1 MVKKKK
7 ILFHSDFAL
16 SKTGF
21 GRNTKAIL
29 SYLFNTGKYE
39 IVSIAGGISKAHPE
53 LERTPWKS
61 IGVVPVLPG
70 AELND
75 YNSSPEKSRL
85 YAYGAYEVNKVVKEE
100 KPDVYIAVQDFW
112 GVDYSIS
119 MPWFNNITSVI
130 WTTLDSLPLLPA
142 AVKEAPNIKN
152 YWVWSNFA
160 EKEMHKLGHSHV
172 KTMHGCIEVEDFKPL
187 TDGEKSSLRE
197 KNNISKDDFVIG
209 FVFRNQLRKSVPNLL
224 QGFKIF
230 KDKNPN
236 VSAKLL
242 LHTNWQ
248 EGWNI
253 LKLCKESEVSQEDI
267 LTTYVCKSCRGYE
280 IKNFAGPE
288 INCSYCKTNSS
299 CVTTGVSYG
308 VNEKQ
313 LNEIYNCMDVY
324 CHPFTSGGQEIPIQE
339 AKLAGLIT
347 LVTNYS
353 CGAEM
358 CCPEAASIPLSWNEY
373 REFGTEFIKASTCPV
388 SIADSLKSVYSMTD
402 KERVK
407 AGRQARKWAID
418 NFSTENIGAKIEKFI
433 DSAPFA
439 EHKEEPPPA
448 PTVNPEAEIPDIQD
462 RVMWLKTLYDKILG
476 RKVPDDDEGLL
487 HWINKLDIGMSKQTI
502 ISFFRSTAKQELAK
516 FKPTTFEDIFAD
528 SKKDDRILV
537 AINSSKENVF
547 LATKII
553 RGIKKKHPNKSIF
566 IFTNKDASD
575 IFLGNDDITDVLVQ
589 GKEFADTEFLKNN
602 FYECYALD
610 NFSLNNNHSV
620 FLK

>member
-1 MVKKKK
+1 MVRKKK
-7 ILFHSDFAL
+7 LVFHSDFAL

-61 IGVVPVLPG
+61 VGVVPITG
-70 AELND
+70 QEQID
-75 YNSSPEKSRL
+75 CNSSPDKTRL
-85 YAYGAYEVNKVVKEE
+85 YAYGAYEVDSVIKQE
-100 KPDVYIAVQDFW
+100 KPDVYITAQDFW
-112 GVDYSIS
+112 GVDFAIS
-119 MPWFNNITSVI
+119 KPWFNGITSAI
-130 WTTLDSLPLLPA
+130 WTTLDSLPLLPS
-142 AVKEAPNIKN
+142 AVKEAPNVKN

-172 KTMHGCIEVEDFKPL
+172 KTVHGCIEVADFKPL
-187 TDGEKSSLRE
+187 PPEEKESLRE
-197 KNNISKDDFVIG
+197 KNGISKDEFIIG

-230 KDKNPN
+230 KDNNPKIN
-236 VSAKLL
+236 AKLL

-253 LKLCKESEVSQEDI
+253 LKLCKEAEVDNSDI

-280 IKNFAGPE
+280 VKNFSGPE

-358 CCPEAASIPLSWNEY
+358 CCPEAHSYALDWSEY
-373 REFGTEFIKASTCPV
+373 REFGTEFIKASTSPQ
-388 SIADSLKSVYSMTD
+388 SIAEKLQIVYSMPID
-402 KERVK
+402 QRVK
-407 AGRQARKWAID
+407 KGRLARKWAID
-418 NFSTENIGAKIEKFI
+418 NFSTESIGGKIEKFI

-439 EHKEEPPPA
+439 EYRDEPPPA
-448 PTVNPEAEIPDIQD
+448 PTVNPEAEIPDIKD
-462 RVMWLKTLYDKILG
+462 RVLWLKALYDKILG
-476 RKVPDDDEGLL
+476 RKTSEEDEGLI
-487 HWINKLDIGMSKQTI
+487 HWVNKLDGGMSRQTI
-502 ISFFRSTAKQELAK
+502 ESFFRSTAKQELAK
-516 FKPTTFEDIFAD
+516 FKPTTFEDIFGD
-528 SKKDDRILV
+528 SKKEDRILV
-537 AINSSKENVF
+537 VINSAKENVF

-553 RGIKKKHPNKSIF
+553 RGIKKKYPEKLVF
-566 IFTNKDASD
+566 IFTNKDASE
-575 IFLGNDDITDVLVQ
+575 IFMGNSDVSDVLVQ
-589 GKEFADTEFLKNN
+589 GKEFRNPEFLKDN
-602 FYECYALD
+602 FYECYSLD
-610 NFSLNNNHSV
+610 EFSINNNHSV